1 MTRRRM
7 DDAKTMSKCKCIT
20 VASTHG
26 CCDLTCMSVL
36 ASWAAPSRCELAPN
50 HNRKPL
56 SSYCAL
62 VAPISLRL
70 PARAPAARHSAT
82 GASLPHPLGRSPA
95 GMPWGIEVAKAD
107 ANLRGL
113 CSTGRSPVCKL
124 RPSPRILDRHV
135 TVLFEIRAQY
145 RVSSARKRAGLS
157 QGTAGIN
164 FVASRGGRGGRL

>member
-1 MTRRRM
+1 MYYSCLNARLLRPYMHVCVGIVGR
-7 DDAKTMSKCKCIT
+7 A
-20 VASTHG
+20 VAVQ
-26 CCDLTCMSVL
+26 TCAESY
-36 ASWAAPSRCELAPN
+36 
-50 HNRKPL
+50 RKPL

-70 PARAPAARHSAT
+70 PAGAPAARHSAT

-113 CSTGRSPVCKL
+113 CSTCRSPVCKL
-124 RPSPRILDRHV
+124 KPSRRILDRHV
-135 TVLFEIRAQY
+135 TVLFGIRAQY

-157 QGTAGIN
+157 QGTAGI
-164 FVASRGGRGGRL
+164 SLSPRG